1 MSTKMEDFIK
11 EHKKEFDTDRPSAG
25 LWDKIEAGLE
35 LEKKNKRSP
44 VKLRMWMSV
53 AASLMVLLGI
63 TFGYYRSPLKTGR
76 MSVADV
82 NSDYGEK
89 QVRFTSLIE
98 QKRDSL
104 QNYAQENPELY
115 KKFSS
120 DLKQLN
126 ASYETLQKELPKS
139 PNQQLVVKAMIKNL
153 EIQLQLVS
161 QQLSIIS
168 EVNQYKKENSI

>member
-1 MSTKMEDFIK
+1 MSTKIEDFIK
-11 EHKKEFDTDRPSAG
+11 ENKREFDTDRPSAG

-35 LEKKNKRSP
+35 LEKKNKRTP
-44 VKLRMWMSV
+44 VKLRLWMSL
-53 AASLMVLLGI
+53 AASLIVLVGV
-63 TFGYYRSPLKTGR
+63 TFGYYKSPMRQSK

-89 QVRFTSLIE
+89 QVKFTSLIE

-104 QNYAQENPELY
+104 QHYADENPELY

-126 ASYETLQKELPKS
+126 ESYETLQKELPKS

-168 EVNQYKKENSI
+168 EVNQYKRENSI